1 MENREAPVSGPYAA
15 RIERMAERPLQPRSP
30 GAANTPYV
38 SHSPSGAAQQDEEP
52 LPSGKQR
59 TAVAKARYAAAAKAK
74 RAAQRDA
81 EEEAKRAE
89 ERDAVGER
97 G

>member
-15 RIERMAERPLQPRSP
+15 RIDAAFNKGSRMAERPLQPRSP

-59 TAVAKARYAAAAKAK
+59 TAVAKARYAAAAKLSQACG
-74 RAAQRDA
+74 AT
-81 EEEAKRAE
+81 
-89 ERDAVGER
+89 
-97 G
+97 